1 MREGENLD
9 ANLDDAIKLA
19 KAYATAIP
27 FVRVAEEVAEE
38 EFEVAASELMYVAD
52 GAGSDAECDEPE
64 GVEEEEEEEEEE
76 GDDFYDQHDF
86 M

>member
-1 MREGENLD
+1 MRESENLD
-9 ANLDDAIKLA
+9 ANLDDAIQLA
-19 KAYATAIP
+19 KAYVAANP
-27 FVRVAEEVAEE
+27 FVRVAEEVAED

-52 GAGSDAECDEPE
+52 GAGSDAECDE